1 MRPILFSIGDVNI
14 YSYGVAYA
22 TALVLGLLTAMRRA
36 KKEGMNGDLIFNI
49 GFYSIICGVLGAKL
63 LYLITIADRLTAD
76 FWGTLKN
83 SITTGFVVYGGILAA
98 VLFAYFYIKK
108 KKAGFLR
115 CLDIAVISIALGQ
128 AIGRIGCLM
137 AGCCHGIPT
146 DAWHG
151 ITFPEGASEAPAGI
165 PLVPVQIISSALNF
179 INFGILIIAYNR
191 FRYRGM
197 TAALYMINY
206 GVGRFIIEYF
216 RADFRGTVGPFST
229 SQFISFFMVTGG
241 VVLIIIAVKKRLPR
255 PDGFLQSHKQPD
267 IESAG
272 TEDNPEEAED

>member
-108 KKAGFLR
+108 IKAGFLR

-146 DAWHG
+146 DAWYG

-191 FRYRGM
+191 FRYRSM

-216 RADFRGTVGPFST
+216 RADFRGAVGPFST

-241 VVLIIIAVKKRLPR
+241 VVLMIIAVKKRLPR
-255 PDGFLQSHKQPD
+255 PDSFLQSHKQPD

-272 TEDNPEEAED
+272 TEDNPEEAEE